1 MNFKV
6 SKNVKFLFIFFIVI
20 IVSAPLILS
29 FLSNT
34 IENFSNLT
42 PGKYPESETNYL
54 LYDFYP
60 EKKNGALGVTD
71 SESMYE
77 NYYNPNV
84 ANSKYLA
91 NPNNG
96 SCSPPEFCGPFYNN
110 KKVII
115 PPQPPIIPF
124 SSPQVR
130 VNFYGS
136 HPLICPQN
144 YYPDQE

>member
-6 SKNVKFLFIFFIVI
+6 SKNVKFLFIFFIAI

-60 EKKNGALGVTD
+60 EKKNGELGVTD
-71 SESMYE
+71 SQMMYE
-77 NYYNPNV
+77 DYNKYNI
-84 ANSKYLA
+84 NSKYLA

-96 SCSPPEFCGPFYNN
+96 SCSPPDFCGPFYNN